1 MAPKECALVVSY
13 VLQVSTVGYSGETEV
28 VEKKPGKKRVK
39 VKGLGPNSNIP
50 LLARDI
56 VQSSKLIHTS
66 KLGRVQE
73 LLRVLQDR
81 EVRPVGSRKSVAL
94 NIKFVAAC
102 NHDLLEE
109 VRAGRFR
116 EDLYYRL
123 GVFPLQWRALRERS
137 AWEPGWIRLD
147 EEEP

>member
-81 EVRPVGSRKSVAL
+81 GYGQEEEYFDSEVRRPGELERRDLYERGVGML
-94 NIKFVAAC
+94 
-102 NHDLLEE
+102 
-109 VRAGRFR
+109 G
-116 EDLYYRL
+116 EDLAGGAGGRGGG
-123 GVFPLQWRALRERS
+123 GVMREGERR
-137 AWEPGWIRLD
+137 EG
-147 EEEP
+147 EEEEEEE